1 MHVEKIRITY
11 VEIVFV
17 KMDFVLDISREK
29 AHNVLAN
36 NHMCKTLYKPPYFK
50 PRNLPIGKFVE

>member
-1 MHVEKIRITY
+1 MHMENIRCAY

-29 AHNVLAN
+29 EHNVLAN
-36 NHMCKTLYKPPYFK
+36 NHMC
-50 PRNLPIGKFVE
+50 I